1 MLKLIYALTVVRN
14 FMQCIGATT
23 LDEYRKHI
31 EKDPALERRF
41 QPDETIQ
48 ILKGLRER
56 YEIHHKLRYT
66 DVQLSHLNVLLPF
79 RDRFLSDKAIDL
91 IDEAGRLSSPSFN
104 RHRYL
109 STYPD
114 LLSIIGLILL
124 DLHASSYLK
133 KQFQAIVA
141 TSYPCPPC
149 HCDCSLQPLL
159 TLPKEVSTPVPKF
172 TRELSTQSSDFNIL
186 SS

>member
-1 MLKLIYALTVVRN
+1 MLEENVNIMLPSLAGLTTSKPLLGIFYSCRLEQPQHWMN
-14 FMQCIGATT
+14 IG
-23 LDEYRKHI
+23 KHI

-48 ILKGLRER
+48 ILKGLRGR

-66 DVQLSHLNVLLPF
+66 DVQRSHLN
-79 RDRFLSDKAIDL
+79 
-91 IDEAGRLSSPSFN
+91 
-104 RHRYL
+104 
-109 STYPD
+109 PD